1 MFNRRSLTWTAIVL
15 FILIVGLQASSYLKI
30 ANSIKDDPIVVPSDS
45 LSKKPLPASVP
56 VPTDANGVHV
66 QTYKRDY
73 TTVWIYT
80 MTLLIIYG
88 LLSMLQRYSY
98 WLLLQQRLIKK
109 DRRLYCHFRYLF
121 DYEFRILDSTWS
133 LNGIFQLSGLVLINC
148 LFIVRHR
155 VLVQE
160 LEGGRDLFHQEYANR
175 AAQLGL
181 VNISAA
187 VALSVRNIIHTSQFG
202 THKTLAWHAWFG
214 RIGGLCALYHSC
226 FQFARKYYR
235 YDYDGIMD
243 VLFSNVRYT
252 TGTLI
257 IIAMFVLYV
266 GSHPLMR
273 TLSYRF
279 FRVSHVLAFLTI
291 VLVGGFHHW
300 IFIVFYA
307 AVVCIWFTDQFKLSW
322 PARLI
327 SVKALPSNIVRL
339 QLEPS
344 FTIDFTSFIPG
355 QFTFVTITG
364 GWLSQKFFSH
374 PFSISRFNQGKKEK
388 TNSSLIWFYLCKHI
402 LICNHGN
409 KNQWTSLF
417 IESPDTLPS
426 SADGPLLN
434 DEGTKAIFTF
444 YIKANGRH
452 TASLYQIA
460 ESGDTSCLRHMRIS
474 KPLGK
479 PMIDVVGHNYGDFE
493 VVVLVAEGIGI
504 TPWISV
510 LQQLGR
516 REHHVQTKHIVLIW
530 SIRSI
535 DTLEAFLP
543 QFQSHLTGI
552 DCTIKVFITREET
565 PSAPPLELE
574 EFTNNIVLQLTN
586 GERPN
591 HFTLLKEIQRKYPT
605 NDIALGICAHDETIQ
620 QCGNIARGLSNEQ
633 SIWSIRCERFEF

>member
-30 ANSIKDDPIVVPSDS
+30 ASSIKDDPIIVPGDS
-45 LSKKPLPASVP
+45 LSKNPLPASVP
-56 VPTDANGVHV
+56 VPADANGVHV

-73 TTVWIYT
+73 TTVWIYAT
-80 MTLLIIYG
+80 TLLIIYG
-88 LLSMLQRYSY
+88 LLSMLQRHSY

-109 DRRLYCHFRYLF
+109 DRGLYCHFRYLF
-121 DYEFRILDSTWS
+121 DYEFQILDSTWS
-133 LNGIFQLSGLVLINC
+133 LGAVFQLSGLVLLNC

-252 TGTLI
+252 TGTLM
-257 IIAMFVLYV
+257 IIAMFILYV

-327 SVKALPSNIVRL
+327 SAKALPNNIVKL

-344 FTIDFTSFIPG
+344 FTADFTSFIPG
-355 QFTFVTITG
+355 QFTFVTITS

-374 PFSISRFNQGKKEK
+374 PFSISRFDKEFP
-388 TNSSLIWFYLCKHI
+388 SS
-402 LICNHGN
+402 
-409 KNQWTSLF
+409 
-417 IESPDTLPS
+417 LPS
-426 SADGPLLN
+426 SADGPLSN

-460 ESGDTSCLRHMRIS
+460 ESGDTSCLQHMRIS

-479 PMIDVVGHNYGDFE
+479 PMIDVVGRNYGDFE

-510 LQQLGR
+510 LQQLGQ

-543 QFQSHLTGI
+543 EFQSHLTSI
-552 DCTIKVFITREET
+552 DCTIKVFITREKT
-565 PSAPPLELE
+565 PPLPPLELE
-574 EFTNNIVLQLTN
+574 EYTNNIGLQLTN

-591 HFTLLKEIQRKYPT
+591 HFTLLKEIHRKYPT

-620 QCGNIARGLSNEQ
+620 QCGNIARGLSNKQ